1 MTWEESKQH
10 KIFHTCFMAV
20 TVITKNN
27 GSPLV
32 TGLVGVSII
41 SCIKKERMQSII
53 FYIVHIT
60 INMQNLIIIGKSENI
75 IQNMYHSSDE
85 KVT

>member
-1 MTWEESKQH
+1 
-10 KIFHTCFMAV
+10 MAV

-32 TGLVGVSII
+32 IGLVGVSII
-41 SCIKKERMQSII
+41 SWIKKQRRQSI

-60 INMQNLIIIGKSENI
+60 LLTSRISIIGKSENI
-75 IQNMYHSSDE
+75 IQNMYHGPDE
-85 KVT
+85 KIT

>member
-1 MTWEESKQH
+1 MTWEESKQQ

-60 INMQNLIIIGKSENI
+60 INIQNLIIIGKSEN